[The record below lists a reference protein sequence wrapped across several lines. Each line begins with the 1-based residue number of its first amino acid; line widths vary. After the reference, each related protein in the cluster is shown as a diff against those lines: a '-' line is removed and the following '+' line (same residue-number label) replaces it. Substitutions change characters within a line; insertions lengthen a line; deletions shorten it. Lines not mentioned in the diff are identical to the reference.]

1 MSLFLSHRIAGP
13 LYRFEKSIEE
23 IIKGNLSFRI
33 KLRKKD
39 EAKELAEAINRMIET
54 LSSYL
59 SQIRAI
65 TDDIETNLLET
76 KKAIEEQK
84 SGAVESLNKTTQAL
98 EELKKVFR

>member
-13 LYRFEKSIEE
+13 LYRFEISIEE

-39 EAKELAEAINRMIET
+39 EAKELAEAMNRMIET
-54 LSSYL
+54 LSSYI

-65 TDDIETNLLET
+65 TDDIETNILET
-76 KKAIEEQK
+76 KKNDR
-84 SGAVESLNKTTQAL
+84 GT
-98 EELKKVFR
+98 KKRGRGIPR